1 MSFLDEVDSIK
12 QKAGIT
18 KPKLPLILAIGLAVV
33 LVLIFAAGTLWT
45 NLSTPSLE
53 IVHSDEQVDQT
64 NTTSSDLDTSQSG
77 NIAQSSLY
85 IHVTGCVV
93 NPGLYELSS
102 GSRVS
107 DAITAAG
114 GFNADANDSSINLA
128 RELTDGEQVVVGSL
142 TDTQASAPTT
152 SGDSPSGSS
161 TGVVSEKVNINI
173 ASADEL
179 MTLDGVGEATAEKII
194 AYREE
199 QGPFASIEEIKEV
212 SGIGDKKYESMKD
225 LITV

>member
-1 MSFLDEVDSIK
+1 MSFLDEIDSIK

-18 KPKLPLILAIGLAVV
+18 KPKLPLIIAIGLALV
-33 LVLIFAAGTLWT
+33 LVLIIAAGTLWT
-45 NLSTPSLE
+45 HLSTPGLE
-53 IVHSDEQVDQT
+53 ILYSDEQADQT
-64 NTTSSDLDTSQSG
+64 NTYLSDMDMSQSETS
-77 NIAQSSLY
+77 AQSSLY
-85 IHVTGCVV
+85 VHVTGCVV
-93 NPGLYELSS
+93 NPGLYELPS

-107 DAITAAG
+107 DAISAAG
-114 GFNADANDSSINLA
+114 GFNEEANDSSINLA

-142 TDTQASAPTT
+142 TDTQAGVPTT

-225 LITV
+225 SITV